1 MFAALPAQGPAAV
14 MNAPVGVAVEKVQPL
29 AVHMAD
35 HGPVV
40 LVSQQHHPVGALVEP
55 LLALREDM
63 AGAEFRDI
71 REGLTECEGPASFA
85 AGPEEVQQ
93 RVKLVRFSAGGQADG
108 NVIFQAEPVHHCP
121 EQGLSS
127 EARVEPAQGI
137 HHTVQSAK
145 GVEVSLH
152 GRPQGVTVLL
162 FHILSH
168 LLLMVN
174 GP

>member
-1 MFAALPAQGPAAV
+1 MFAALSAQGPATA
-14 MNAPVGVAVEKVQPL
+14 MNASVGVAVEKVQPL

-40 LVSQQHHPVGALVEP
+40 LVSQQYNPVGVLLEP

-71 REGLTECEGPASFA
+71 REGLTECKGPASFA
-85 AGPEEVQQ
+85 AGPEEAQQ

-108 NVIFQAEPVHHCP
+108 DIIFLAEPVNHRP

-127 EARVEPAQGI
+127 EARVEPAKGI
-137 HHTVQSAK
+137 HHTVQPAK

-152 GRPQGVTVLL
+152 GRPQGVTVFRFL
-162 FHILSH
+162 FHITEPFI
-168 LLLMVN
+168 VDD
-174 GP
+174 

>member
-1 MFAALPAQGPAAV
+1 
-14 MNAPVGVAVEKVQPL
+14 MNASVGVAVEKVQPL
-29 AVHMAD
+29 VVHMTD
-35 HGPVV
+35 HSPVV
-40 LVSQQHHPVGALVEP
+40 LVSQQYNPFGVLVEP

-63 AGAEFRDI
+63 AGAQFRDV
-71 REGLTECEGPASFA
+71 REGLTECKGPALLA
-85 AGPEEVQQ
+85 AGPEKVQQ
-93 RVKLVRFSAGGQADG
+93 SVKLVRFSAGGQADG
-108 NVIFQAEPVHHCP
+108 NVILQAEPVHHCP

-137 HHTVQSAK
+137 HHTVQPAK

-168 LLLMVN
+168 LLLMIN

>member
-1 MFAALPAQGPAAV
+1 
-14 MNAPVGVAVEKVQPL
+14 MNASVGVAVEKVQPL
-29 AVHMAD
+29 AVHMTD
-35 HGPVV
+35 HSPVV
-40 LVSQQHHPVGALVEP
+40 LVSQQYNPVGVLVEP

-63 AGAEFRDI
+63 TGGEFRDV
-71 REGLTECEGPASFA
+71 REGLTECEGPAPFA
-85 AGPEEVQQ
+85 AGPEEAQQ

-108 NVIFQAEPVHHCP
+108 NVIFLAEPVNHRP

-127 EARVEPAQGI
+127 ETRVEPTEGI
-137 HHTVQSAK
+137 YHTVQPTK
-145 GVEVSLH
+145 GVEVSLR
-152 GRPQGVTVLL
+152 GWPQGVTVLL

>member
-1 MFAALPAQGPAAV
+1 MFTGLAAQGPAAV
-14 MNAPVGVAVEKVQPL
+14 MNAPPGVAVEKVQPL

-35 HGPVV
+35 NRPVV
-40 LVSQQHHPVGALVEP
+40 LVSQQYHPVGALVEP

-63 AGAEFRDI
+63 AGGEFRDA
-71 REGLTECEGPASFA
+71 REGFSECEGPASLV

-108 NVIFQAEPVHHCP
+108 DVVLLAEPVNHCP

-127 EARVEPAQGI
+127 EARVEPAESI
-137 HHTVQSAK
+137 HHTVQPAK

-152 GRPQGVTVLL
+152 GRPPGVTVLL

-168 LLLMVN
+168 C
-174 GP
+174 